1 MIKRWVKLLPYWVV
15 VWCLRNIGAPFG
27 TFNKGQEYKVRY
39 FQVDHGE
46 FIVWSEEGFEVF
58 HARMR
63 AKNNNKVEKKLE
75 KINNILSGDFELRKA
90 LEKQIQAEINMTNE
104 DDE

>member
-15 VWCLRNIGAPFG
+15 VWCLRYIGASFG
-27 TFNKGQEYKVRY
+27 TFNSGREYKVRF
-39 FQVDHGE
+39 FQIDKGE
-46 FIVWSEEGFEVF
+46 FVVFSEEVFEGFQ
-58 HARMR
+58 ARMR